1 MLGELC
7 DVLDVLGE
15 LYDVLGELYDVLGEL
30 YDVLGH
36 TCICR
41 EIGLFGFQLGLF
53 QVCQMC
59 ARAQFK
65 FFKLVVLCDA
75 SRVGCEIFL
84 PVLA

>member
-7 DVLDVLGE
+7 DVLD
-15 LYDVLGELYDVLGEL
+15 DVLGELD
-30 YDVLGH
+30 DVLGH

-41 EIGLFGFQLGLF
+41 EIGPFGFQLGLF

-59 ARAQFK
+59 TRDQFR

>member
-1 MLGELC
+1 MNVKIDGVLGELC
-7 DVLDVLGE
+7 DVLDVL
-15 LYDVLGELYDVLGEL
+15 DDVLGEL

-41 EIGLFGFQLGLF
+41 EIGPFGFQLGLF

-59 ARAQFK
+59 TRDQFR

>member
-15 LYDVLGELYDVLGEL
+15 LYDVLG
-30 YDVLGH
+30 H

-41 EIGLFGFQLGLF
+41 EIGPFGFQLGLF

-59 ARAQFK
+59 TRDQFR
-65 FFKLVVLCDA
+65 FFKLVVLGDA
-75 SRVGCEIFL
+75 SRLGCEIFL